1 MADPATLAMLAK
13 AAAAVLSS
21 EKARKT
27 IGWVIVAIFSPI
39 IVLLVLLCSLLSG
52 TAEHNTTALEL
63 CFHDGVISASV
74 PEDYRGHIENMRDS
88 FFVLDGGAAELDGQM
103 ENGDSLDRT
112 RVKAIFYALYFGEE
126 QPSQRAHK
134 QYLDCFVTYEERTRT
149 VTEADDAGNEVE
161 VEETYTVAVP
171 IRDLSVVYENIRS
184 KMGTEITA
192 EDQANATEIYY
203 RILCGGPAP
212 TYGSEFDIW
221 SDGLPLSDAP
231 FIGADGFCSPIGE
244 SWRSV
249 VTSEFGWRKDPFTG
263 KGAGH
268 TGIDLGMP
276 KGTPI
281 RAALTGTVYL
291 VRYSTTGDTRREN
304 AQPISITH
312 VKGNLAV
319 AHNGNLVNAGEL
331 RREIELDGGIF
342 RSSNDTE
349 VLVYTIV
356 KERLKCG
363 SIEEAVMNT
372 MHRIE
377 GAYSLVV
384 MSPRKLIA
392 ARDPH
397 GFRPLCIGLLD
408 NDCYIFASETCALDA
423 LGAKFIRDVEPGE
436 VCVVENGELRS
447 MHCGIECK
455 SSACVFEY
463 IYFARPDSIIDG
475 ASVELARQEAGKYL
489 SIEHPVGA
497 DVVIGVPDSGIPA
510 AIGYAK
516 FSGIPYGVG
525 LIKNRYIARTF
536 IQPGQDKRER
546 SVRLKLNALRTAI
559 EGKRVIMVDDS
570 IVRGTT
576 CGRLVK
582 LLRDA
587 GAAEVHMRIS
597 APPFRHPCFF
607 GTDIPERNQLLAHN
621 RTVEEMREIIGVDS
635 LGFLSLEACRKIA
648 VGCKLGFCDACFS
661 GEYPIPVPEQVDKNM
676 FETEIPLPSD
686 KD

>member
-1 MADPATLAMLAK
+1 MK
-13 AAAAVLSS
+13 
-21 EKARKT
+21 
-27 IGWVIVAIFSPI
+27 
-39 IVLLVLLCSLLSG
+39 
-52 TAEHNTTALEL
+52 
-63 CFHDGVISASV
+63 
-74 PEDYRGHIENMRDS
+74 
-88 FFVLDGGAAELDGQM
+88 
-103 ENGDSLDRT
+103 
-112 RVKAIFYALYFGEE
+112 
-126 QPSQRAHK
+126 
-134 QYLDCFVTYEERTRT
+134 
-149 VTEADDAGNEVE
+149 
-161 VEETYTVAVP
+161 
-171 IRDLSVVYENIRS
+171 
-184 KMGTEITA
+184 
-192 EDQANATEIYY
+192 Y
-203 RILCGGPAP
+203 RILKHSKTPFDKVHEECGVFGIAAPAAKQISAAHEA
-212 TYGSEFDIW
+212 YVALFALQHRGQEAAGIAVNNRGVIRCHKDV
-221 SDGLPLSDAP
+221 GLVSHVFNQEILD
-231 FIGADGFCSPIGE
+231 
-244 SWRSV
+244 
-249 VTSEFGWRKDPFTG
+249 
-263 KGAGH
+263 
-268 TGIDLGMP
+268 GMP
-276 KGTPI
+276 GSMAI
-281 RAALTGTVYL
+281 GH
-291 VRYSTTGDTRREN
+291 VRYSTTGNQSREN
-304 AQPISITH
+304 AQPIAITH

-331 RREIELDGGIF
+331 RRKIELNGGIF

-356 KERLKCG
+356 NERLKCG
-363 SIEEAVMNT
+363 SIEQAVVNAMGI
-372 MHRIE
+372 IE

-397 GFRPLCIGLLD
+397 GFRPLCIGKLD
-408 NDCYIFASETCALDA
+408 ESYVFASETCALDA
-423 LGAKFIRDVEPGE
+423 LGAEFIRDVEPGE

-447 MHCGIECK
+447 LHCGIQCP

-463 IYFARPDSIIDG
+463 IYFARPDSVIDG

-546 SVRLKLNALRTAI
+546 SVRLKLNALRTAV

-576 CGRLVK
+576 CARLVK

-607 GTDIPERNQLLAHN
+607 GTDIPERSQLLAHG

-635 LGFLSLEACRKIA
+635 LGFLSLEAARKIA

-661 GEYPIPVPEQVDKNM
+661 GEYPIPVPEQAEKNM
-676 FETEIPLPSD
+676 FENEIPLPSD
-686 KD
+686 QG

>member
-1 MADPATLAMLAK
+1 MK
-13 AAAAVLSS
+13 
-21 EKARKT
+21 
-27 IGWVIVAIFSPI
+27 
-39 IVLLVLLCSLLSG
+39 
-52 TAEHNTTALEL
+52 
-63 CFHDGVISASV
+63 
-74 PEDYRGHIENMRDS
+74 
-88 FFVLDGGAAELDGQM
+88 
-103 ENGDSLDRT
+103 
-112 RVKAIFYALYFGEE
+112 
-126 QPSQRAHK
+126 
-134 QYLDCFVTYEERTRT
+134 
-149 VTEADDAGNEVE
+149 
-161 VEETYTVAVP
+161 
-171 IRDLSVVYENIRS
+171 
-184 KMGTEITA
+184 
-192 EDQANATEIYY
+192 Y
-203 RILCGGPAP
+203 RILRKSSTPFDKVHEECGVFGIAAP
-212 TYGSEFDIW
+212 EGKEISAAHDAYTALFALQHRGQEAAGIAVNKNGVIHCHKDTGLVSAVFNQDILDNMPGSM
-221 SDGLPLSDAP
+221 A
-231 FIGADGFCSPIGE
+231 IG
-244 SWRSV
+244 
-249 VTSEFGWRKDPFTG
+249 
-263 KGAGH
+263 H
-268 TGIDLGMP
+268 
-276 KGTPI
+276 
-281 RAALTGTVYL
+281 

-576 CGRLVK
+576 SGIIIN
-582 LLRDA
+582 LLRNA
-587 GAAEVHMRIS
+587 GAKEIKLCIS
-597 APPFRHPCFF
+597 SPPVRYPCFF
-607 GTDIPERNQLLAHN
+607 GIDTAERKQLIAAKYSTEEICKMIGADALHYLSQEGLAESISELKKTD
-621 RTVEEMREIIGVDS
+621 MC
-635 LGFLSLEACRKIA
+635 F
-648 VGCKLGFCDACFS
+648 ACFD
-661 GEYPIPVPEQVDKNM
+661 GIYPEPVPNNGLGGME
-676 FETEIPLPSD
+676 EEE
-686 KD
+686 

>member
-1 MADPATLAMLAK
+1 MKYRIKRQSSTPFDK
-13 AAAAVLSS
+13 VHEECGVFGIAAPEGKEISAAHD
-21 EKARKT
+21 AY
-27 IGWVIVAIFSPI
+27 
-39 IVLLVLLCSLLSG
+39 
-52 TAEHNTTALEL
+52 TALFALQHRGQEAAGIAVNKN
-63 CFHDGVISASV
+63 GVIHCHKDVGLVSSV
-74 PEDYRGHIENMRDS
+74 FD
-88 FFVLDGGAAELDGQM
+88 QKT
-103 ENGDSLDRT
+103 LDRMPGSM
-112 RVKAIFYALYFGEE
+112 AI
-126 QPSQRAHK
+126 
-134 QYLDCFVTYEERTRT
+134 
-149 VTEADDAGNEVE
+149 
-161 VEETYTVAVP
+161 
-171 IRDLSVVYENIRS
+171 
-184 KMGTEITA
+184 
-192 EDQANATEIYY
+192 
-203 RILCGGPAP
+203 
-212 TYGSEFDIW
+212 
-221 SDGLPLSDAP
+221 
-231 FIGADGFCSPIGE
+231 
-244 SWRSV
+244 
-249 VTSEFGWRKDPFTG
+249 
-263 KGAGH
+263 GH
-268 TGIDLGMP
+268 
-276 KGTPI
+276 
-281 RAALTGTVYL
+281 

-546 SVRLKLNALRTAI
+546 SVRLKLNALRTAVD
-559 EGKRVIMVDDS
+559 GKRVIMVDDS

-576 CGRLVK
+576 SRQLVR
-582 LLRDA
+582 LLREA
-587 GAAEVHMRIS
+587 GAKEVHMFSS
-597 APPFRHPCFF
+597 APMFIAPCYF
-607 GTDIPERNQLLAHN
+607 GTDIPSKRELIACNY
-621 RTVEEMREIIGVDS
+621 TMEEMRQFIGADS
-635 LGFLSLEACRKIA
+635 LGFLSLDSLKKITPECR
-648 VGCKLGFCDACFS
+648 CGFCDGCFT
-661 GEYPIPVPEQVDKNM
+661 ERYPIPVEEENQG
-676 FETEIPLPSD
+676 T
-686 KD
+686 

>member
-1 MADPATLAMLAK
+1 MK
-13 AAAAVLSS
+13 
-21 EKARKT
+21 
-27 IGWVIVAIFSPI
+27 
-39 IVLLVLLCSLLSG
+39 
-52 TAEHNTTALEL
+52 
-63 CFHDGVISASV
+63 
-74 PEDYRGHIENMRDS
+74 
-88 FFVLDGGAAELDGQM
+88 
-103 ENGDSLDRT
+103 
-112 RVKAIFYALYFGEE
+112 
-126 QPSQRAHK
+126 
-134 QYLDCFVTYEERTRT
+134 
-149 VTEADDAGNEVE
+149 
-161 VEETYTVAVP
+161 
-171 IRDLSVVYENIRS
+171 
-184 KMGTEITA
+184 
-192 EDQANATEIYY
+192 Y
-203 RILCGGPAP
+203 RILRKSSTPFDKVHEECGVFGIAAP
-212 TYGSEFDIW
+212 EGKEISAAHDAYTALFALQHRGQEAAGIAVNKNGVIHCHKDTGLVSAVFNQEILDNMPGSM
-221 SDGLPLSDAP
+221 A
-231 FIGADGFCSPIGE
+231 IG
-244 SWRSV
+244 
-249 VTSEFGWRKDPFTG
+249 
-263 KGAGH
+263 H
-268 TGIDLGMP
+268 
-276 KGTPI
+276 
-281 RAALTGTVYL
+281 

-576 CGRLVK
+576 CRRTID
-582 LLRDA
+582 LLWKA
-587 GAAEVHMRIS
+587 GAKEIHMRVS
-597 APPFRHPCFF
+597 APPFVSECYY
-607 GTDIPERNQLLAHN
+607 GTDIDDKNNLIATHH
-621 RTVEEMREIIGVDS
+621 TVDEIAKIIGVNS
-635 LGFLSLEACRKIA
+635 LGYLSLED
-648 VGCKLGFCDACFS
+648 VVKLADNTENGFCTACFGGGYPTS
-661 GEYPIPVPEQVDKNM
+661 IPKDGGKDRFECKISEGEKKKNA
-676 FETEIPLPSD
+676 
-686 KD
+686 

>member
-1 MADPATLAMLAK
+1 MK
-13 AAAAVLSS
+13 
-21 EKARKT
+21 
-27 IGWVIVAIFSPI
+27 
-39 IVLLVLLCSLLSG
+39 
-52 TAEHNTTALEL
+52 
-63 CFHDGVISASV
+63 
-74 PEDYRGHIENMRDS
+74 
-88 FFVLDGGAAELDGQM
+88 
-103 ENGDSLDRT
+103 
-112 RVKAIFYALYFGEE
+112 
-126 QPSQRAHK
+126 
-134 QYLDCFVTYEERTRT
+134 
-149 VTEADDAGNEVE
+149 
-161 VEETYTVAVP
+161 
-171 IRDLSVVYENIRS
+171 
-184 KMGTEITA
+184 
-192 EDQANATEIYY
+192 Y
-203 RILCGGPAP
+203 RILKHSKTPFDKVHEECGVFGIAAPAAKQISAAHEA
-212 TYGSEFDIW
+212 YVALFALQHRGQEAAGIAVNNRGVIRCHKDV
-221 SDGLPLSDAP
+221 GLVSHVFNQEILD
-231 FIGADGFCSPIGE
+231 
-244 SWRSV
+244 
-249 VTSEFGWRKDPFTG
+249 
-263 KGAGH
+263 
-268 TGIDLGMP
+268 GMP
-276 KGTPI
+276 GSMAI
-281 RAALTGTVYL
+281 GH
-291 VRYSTTGDTRREN
+291 VRYSTTGNQSREN
-304 AQPISITH
+304 AQPIAITH

-331 RREIELDGGIF
+331 RRKIELGGGIF

-356 KERLKCG
+356 NERLKCG
-363 SIEEAVMNT
+363 SIEQAVVNAMGI
-372 MHRIE
+372 IE

-397 GFRPLCIGLLD
+397 GFRPLCIGRLD
-408 NDCYIFASETCALDA
+408 ESYVFASETCALDA
-423 LGAKFIRDVEPGE
+423 LGAEFIRDVEPGE

-447 MHCGIECK
+447 LHCGVKCP

-463 IYFARPDSIIDG
+463 IYFARPDSVIDG

-546 SVRLKLNALRTAI
+546 SVRLKLNALRTAV

-576 CGRLVK
+576 CARLVK

-607 GTDIPERNQLLAHN
+607 GTDIPERSQLLAHG

-635 LGFLSLEACRKIA
+635 LGFLSLEAARKIA

-661 GEYPIPVPEQVDKNM
+661 GEYPIPVPEQAEKNM
-676 FETEIPLPSD
+676 FENEIPLGSE
-686 KD
+686 